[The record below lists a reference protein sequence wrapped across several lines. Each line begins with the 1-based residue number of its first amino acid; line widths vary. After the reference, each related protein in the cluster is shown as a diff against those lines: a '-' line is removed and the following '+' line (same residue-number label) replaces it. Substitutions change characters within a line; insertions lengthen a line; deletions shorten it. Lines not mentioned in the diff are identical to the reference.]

1 MLFIVLLG
9 ETALAN
15 IDLHSDSVHL
25 PVLIGAAGARAGE
38 KFIEFFA
45 AQIRNRNTRAAYV
58 RAVAK
63 FLSWC
68 DDQGLSLETIRPV
81 HVAAYIEILGRDVSK
96 ATVKQTL
103 AAVRSLFDYLVVNQV
118 MPTNPAHS
126 VRGPKLVIRKGKTP
140 ILQPDEASRLLSAI
154 DTETLI
160 GLRDRA
166 LLSVMLYSFARVS
179 AVVAMQVEDF
189 YPTGDRWMIRLH
201 EKGGKERDLPAH
213 HKVVENVNAY
223 IKAAGIEEEKKTP
236 LFRSMKWR
244 KTSENGLERVRAWR
258 MIRERA
264 MGAGI
269 AWQKIGCHSMRGT
282 GITTYLSA
290 GGRLEVAQEIAGH
303 EAIKTTKLYDRRS
316 QLVQQAEIE
325 RVQF

>member
-1 MLFIVLLG
+1 M
-9 ETALAN
+9 TN
-15 IDLHSDSVHL
+15 ITLYGGSATL
-25 PVLIGAAGARAGE
+25 PVLIVASGKNAGE

-45 AQIRNRNTRAAYV
+45 ARIRNPNTRAAYV
-58 RAVAK
+58 RAVSN
-63 FLSWC
+63 FLAWC
-68 DDQGLSLETIRPV
+68 DDQGLVLETIGPV
-81 HVAAYIEILGRDVSK
+81 HVAAYIELLGRERSK
-96 ATVKQTL
+96 ATVKQNL
-103 AAVRSLFDYLVVNQV
+103 AAIRSLFDHLVVNQI

-126 VRGPKLVIRKGKTP
+126 VRGPKHVVRKGKTP
-140 ILQPDEASRLLSAI
+140 ILQPDEASKLLSRI
-154 DTETLI
+154 ETDTLI

-179 AVVAMQVEDF
+179 AVVSMTVEDF
-189 YPTGDRWMIRLH
+189 YPTGDRWVVRLH

-213 HKVVENVNAY
+213 HKIVENVNAY
-223 IKAAGIEEEKKTP
+223 IEAAGIGEEKKTP

-244 KTSENGLERVRAWR
+244 KLSDNGLERVRAWR

-264 MGAGI
+264 MAAGI
-269 AWQKIGCHSMRGT
+269 AWQKLGCHSMRGT
-282 GITTYLSA
+282 GITAYLSA

-316 QLVQQAEIE
+316 QLVQQSEIE

>member
-1 MLFIVLLG
+1 M
-9 ETALAN
+9 AN
-15 IDLHSDSVHL
+15 IDLHSNAPRL
-25 PVLIGAAGARAGE
+25 PVLIEASGNNTEE

-45 AQIRNRNTRAAYV
+45 ARIRNKNTRAAYV
-58 RAVAK
+58 RAASD
-63 FLSWC
+63 FLAWC
-68 DDQGLSLETIRPV
+68 DDQELLLETIKPV
-81 HVAAYIEILGRDVSK
+81 HVAAYVELLGRKKSK
-96 ATVKQTL
+96 ATVKQNL
-103 AAVRSLFDYLVVNQV
+103 AAIRSLFDHLVVNQV

-126 VRGPKLVIRKGKTP
+126 VRGPKLVVRKGKTP
-140 ILQPDEASRLLSAI
+140 ILQPDEAKRLLGAI
-154 DTETLI
+154 ETDTLI

-166 LLSVMLYSFARVS
+166 LLSVMLYGFARVS
-179 AVVAMQVEDF
+179 AVVNMKVEDF
-189 YPTGDRWMIRLH
+189 YQTGSRWMIRIH

-213 HKVVENVNAY
+213 HKIVDHVNAY
-223 IKAAGIEEEKKTP
+223 IKAAGIQEEQKTP
-236 LFRSMKWR
+236 LFRAMKWR
-244 KTSENGLERVRAWR
+244 KLSENGLERVRAWR

>member
-1 MLFIVLLG
+1 M
-9 ETALAN
+9 AN
-15 IDLHSDSVHL
+15 IDLHRDLHRL
-25 PVLIGAAGARAGE
+25 PVLIEASGSRAGE

-45 AQIRNRNTRAAYV
+45 ARIRNRNTRAAYV
-58 RAVAK
+58 RAASD
-63 FLSWC
+63 FLAWC
-68 DDQGLSLETIRPV
+68 DDQGLALETIRPV
-81 HVAAYIEILGRDVSK
+81 HVAAYVELLGRERSK
-96 ATVKQTL
+96 ATVKQNL
-103 AAVRSLFDYLVVNQV
+103 AAIRSLFDHLVVNQV

-126 VRGPKLVIRKGKTP
+126 VRGPKLVVRKGKTP
-140 ILQPDEASRLLSAI
+140 ILQPDEARRLLNTI
-154 DTETLI
+154 ETDSLI

-166 LLSVMLYSFARVS
+166 LLSVMLYGFARVS
-179 AVVAMQVEDF
+179 AVVNMMVEDF
-189 YPTGDRWMIRLH
+189 YPTGDRWMLRIH

-213 HKVVENVNAY
+213 HKIVEHVNAY
-223 IKAAGIEEEKKTP
+223 IKAAGIEMEKKTP
-236 LFRSMKWR
+236 LFRAMKWR
-244 KTSENGLERVRAWR
+244 KLSENGLERVRAWR

-269 AWQKIGCHSMRGT
+269 PWQKIGCHSMRGT

-316 QLVQQAEIE
+316 QLVQQSEIE